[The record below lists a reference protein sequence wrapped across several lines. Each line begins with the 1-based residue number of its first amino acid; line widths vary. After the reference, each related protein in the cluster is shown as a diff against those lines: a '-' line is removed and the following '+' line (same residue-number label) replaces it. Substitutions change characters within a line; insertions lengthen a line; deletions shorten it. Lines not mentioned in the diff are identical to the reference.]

1 MTSST
6 APGLPHDRSPKTDAV
21 NDPDASQPAVNRPQT
36 NDPNHAD
43 LPTLDTLG
51 RDLLYVSAVRRTVSL
66 ALPFLLTAGF
76 FVFGHKALDHAGWAQ
91 RGWWLLA
98 LACPVLLSFLTY
110 ASTSHDL
117 VHRNL
122 RIPMPLN
129 EALLCAVELLAFR
142 SGHAY
147 RAVHMNHHAHYPEDG
162 DLEGA
167 AAKMSF
173 GRALVEGVTLQYKLW
188 WFAWKRPGT
197 HRPWV
202 LAEGSAAVLLLIACA
217 ALWPMTPLP
226 AIYAALMILGSWV
239 YPLATAYIV
248 HTPEGPDEV
257 HQTRLFRGRL
267 LEILALEHLFHL
279 EHHLYPQ
286 VPHQNWPKLAR
297 RLDPYFEQM
306 GLKPIKLFF

>member
-1 MTSST
+1 MQPSLGCAASRNCVFDVTTKLQQNSHSFAKLYDMTSS
-6 APGLPHDRSPKTDAV
+6 PPRK
-21 NDPDASQPAVNRPQT
+21 
-36 NDPNHAD
+36 D
-43 LPTLDTLG
+43 LPSLDTLG
-51 RDLLYVSAVRRTVSL
+51 RDLLYVSRARRALSL
-66 ALPFLLTAGF
+66 ATPFVLTATF
-76 FVFGHKALDHAGWAQ
+76 FMLAHRAGQHPSLWFA
-91 RGWWLLA
+91 A
-98 LACPVLLSFLTY
+98 LACPVALSFLTY

-122 RIPMPLN
+122 HVPLWLN
-129 EALLCAVELLAFR
+129 EALLSAVELLAFR

-147 RAVHMNHHAHYPEDG
+147 RAVHINHHAHYPADG

-173 GRALVEGVTLQYKLW
+173 VRALLEGVTLQYKLW
-188 WFAWKRPGT
+188 WFALQRPGKQ
-197 HRPWV
+197 RMWV
-202 LAEGSAAVLLLIACA
+202 MLEGITAMLLLAGCV
-217 ALWPMTPLP
+217 ALWPVTHLP
-226 AIYAALMILGSWV
+226 AMYAALMIVGSWV

-248 HTPEGPDEV
+248 HVPEGPDEV

>member
-1 MTSST
+1 MSE
-6 APGLPHDRSPKTDAV
+6 
-21 NDPDASQPAVNRPQT
+21 
-36 NDPNHAD
+36 
-43 LPTLDTLG
+43 LPTLEVLG
-51 RDLLYVSAVRRTVSL
+51 RDLLEVSWLRKAASL
-66 ALPFLLTAGF
+66 MTPFLLTAGF
-76 FVFGHKALDHAGWAQ
+76 FVLAHHAQQHPAWWAA
-91 RGWWLLA
+91 A
-98 LACPVLLSFLTY
+98 LACPVALSFLTY

-147 RAVHMNHHAHYPEDG
+147 RSVHMNHHAHYPEDG

-188 WFAWKRPGT
+188 WFALQRPGA
-197 HRPWV
+197 HRKWV
-202 LAEGSAAVLLLIACA
+202 IGEGAAALLLLAAAAAV
-217 ALWPMTPLP
+217 WPVTHLP
-226 AIYAALMILGSWV
+226 ALYAALMIAGSWV

-267 LEILALEHLFHL
+267 LEVLALEHLFHL

-297 RLDPYFEQM
+297 RLDPYFDRM

>member
-1 MTSST
+1 MSE
-6 APGLPHDRSPKTDAV
+6 LPS
-21 NDPDASQPAVNRPQT
+21 
-36 NDPNHAD
+36 
-43 LPTLDTLG
+43 LDTLG
-51 RDLLYVSAVRRTVSL
+51 RDLLYVSTARRAISL
-66 ALPFLLTAGF
+66 ITPFFLTTAF
-76 FVFGHKALDHAGWAQ
+76 FVFAHTAPHHHWLWLAAL
-91 RGWWLLA
+91 L
-98 LACPVLLSFLTY
+98 CPVALSFLTY

-122 RIPMPLN
+122 HIPMALN
-129 EALLCAVELLAFR
+129 EALLAAVELLAFR

-173 GRALVEGVTLQYKLW
+173 PRALLEGVTLQYKLW
-188 WFAWKRPGT
+188 WFALQRPGR

-202 LAEGSAAVLLLIACA
+202 IAEGATAVLLLAGCC
-217 ALWPMTPLP
+217 ALWPLTHLP
-226 AIYAALMILGSWV
+226 AIYAALMVAGSWV
-239 YPLATAYIV
+239 YPVATAYIV
-248 HTPEGPDEV
+248 HTPNGPDEV

-267 LEILALEHLFHL
+267 LEVLALEHLFHL

-286 VPHQNWPKLAR
+286 VPHHNWPTLAR
-297 RLDPYFEQM
+297 RLDPYFDQI